1 MKKTLSILSACC
13 TLLLFYMLFAIGGGQ
28 SSVSNTADAVL
39 PSIGTVSSNSLSDL
53 AGILSVQVP
62 YVSLSGSG
70 AVQDA
75 PNGARLLRWQEQD
88 GLLICAIRPA
98 SQAAQLRVD
107 GLSLD
112 VSCRWRIA
120 DQTAAV
126 ASDGSSAC
134 AYYSTQDAAYALYSA
149 SGGVQALENLMNH
162 LSFTDP

>member
-70 AVQDA
+70 TVQDA